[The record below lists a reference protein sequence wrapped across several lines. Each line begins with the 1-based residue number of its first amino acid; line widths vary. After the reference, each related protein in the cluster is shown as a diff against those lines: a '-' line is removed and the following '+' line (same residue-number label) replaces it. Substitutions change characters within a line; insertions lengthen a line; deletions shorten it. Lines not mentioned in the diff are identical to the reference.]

1 MSLRKLLETM
11 SDVVHVVY
19 GFITSYTS
27 FFNPVL
33 SILFFIS
40 YFAYQLADNMCEQDY
55 CELKEDI
62 LEYCIGLVVG
72 LVVLII

>member
-1 MSLRKLLETM
+1 VKELLKKLLT
-11 SDVVHVVY
+11 DTAHVVY

-27 FFNPVL
+27 FFNPAL

-40 YFAYQLADNMCEQDY
+40 YFAYQLADNMCEPDY
-55 CELKEDI
+55 CELKSDV
-62 LEYCIGLVVG
+62 LEYTIGLVVG

>member
-1 MSLRKLLETM
+1 VKGKLVKLLT
-11 SDVVHVVY
+11 DTIHVIY

-27 FFNPVL
+27 FFNPLL

-40 YFAYQLADNMCEQDY
+40 YFAYQLVDY
-55 CELKEDI
+55 LGEPDVNEMKEDI
-62 LEYCIGLVVG
+62 VEYTIGLVVG